1 MPDGTPEAAII
12 AISHTIS
19 RFNGFTQVIDF
30 SKILNKQQRRTL
42 LNAILTPFSWLYG
55 AGVWV
60 RNALFG
66 MKVLPQESFD
76 VPVVSV
82 GNITVGGTGKTPHVE
97 YIIEML
103 CRRYNIGVLSRGY
116 KRKTKGFI
124 LASDSLSAR
133 DLGDEPF
140 QISRKYNGLITMAV
154 CENRRKG
161 IHELL
166 RINPDINL
174 ILLDDA
180 FQHRYVKPKVN
191 IVLVDFNR
199 PPFND
204 KLLPLG
210 TLREPPH
217 RLLQSDLVVV
227 TKCPTDIM
235 PVDIRMMKENLDLF
249 PSTELFFSNIR
260 YADPVPVFPVQSPQL
275 SSLQWLRE
283 DDAILCL
290 TGIATPKP
298 LVRYLRQYCRG
309 LKVMHFDDHHFFT
322 RRDFTDI
329 FKVYN
334 SLQGKRKFII
344 TTEKDAVRIMNN
356 PYYPPTMRSCI
367 YYIPMRVGFLEMEG
381 SNFIDDL
388 ERKILGQEN

>member
-1 MPDGTPEAAII
+1 M
-12 AISHTIS
+12 S
-19 RFNGFTQVIDF
+19 IDL
-30 SKILNKQQRRTL
+30 SKILNKDQRKSIM
-42 LNAILTPFSWLYG
+42 NALLTPFSWGYG
-55 AGVWV
+55 AGVWL
-60 RNALFG
+60 RNTAFNIGL
-66 MKVLPQESFD
+66 LPQEEFD

-97 YIIEML
+97 YIIESFY
-103 CRRYNIGVLSRGY
+103 RRYNVAVLSRGY

-124 LASDSLSAR
+124 LASDNMSPR
-133 DLGDEPF
+133 DIGDEPY
-140 QISRKYNGLITMAV
+140 QVYRKYGNLITLAV

-161 IHELL
+161 IRELL

-180 FQHRYVKPKVN
+180 FQHRYVKPKVI
-191 IVLVDFNR
+191 IVLVDYNR
-199 PPFND
+199 PPYED
-204 KLLPLG
+204 KLMPLG
-210 TLREPPH
+210 TLREPAE
-217 RLLQSDLVVV
+217 RLLRCDMVVV
-227 TKCPTDIM
+227 TKCPTDLTAM
-235 PVDIRMMKENLDLF
+235 DIRMMKKNLDLF
-249 PSTELFFSNIR
+249 PSQQLYFSNIR

-298 LVRYLRQYCRG
+298 LVRYLRQYCRS
-309 LKVMHFDDHHFFT
+309 LKVMHYDDHHFFT

-329 FKVYN
+329 FKVFN
-334 SLQGKRKFII
+334 GLEGKRKFII

-356 PYYPPTMRSCI
+356 PYYPPTMRHCI

-381 SNFIDDL
+381 PGFIEDL
-388 ERKILGQEN
+388 ERNILGQEN